1 MSGGRPATPT
11 WRRAFDK
18 IERLLGE
25 PLEGAVA
32 SQQFVDVMAVGMKA
46 RRTATG
52 AVSGVVRGVAGVV
65 LRTVNIPTRDD
76 VQRMNRN
83 LVVLTTEVRRL
94 KAEQQASKGRQGV
107 PPADEA
113 GDAGRE

>member
-1 MSGGRPATPT
+1 MSDGRPGTPS

-18 IERLLGE
+18 VERVVGE

-32 SQQFVDVMAVGMKA
+32 SQQFVDVMAVGMRA

-52 AVSGVVRGVAGVV
+52 AVFGVVRGVAGVV

-76 VQRMNRN
+76 VQRLNRN

-94 KAEQQASKGRQGV
+94 KAEQQPPKGREDV
-107 PPADEA
+107 PPVDGA
-113 GDAGRE
+113 GGPERG